1 MRKQKSTM
9 GLKIAILGISLI
21 QMGTNASSTIL
32 TSIAE
37 KFPAASI
44 AQIQFLMTF
53 PNLMILLSSIAMIN
67 LSRKFS
73 LRLLAA
79 TGMALC
85 GVSGL
90 LAFLLHGSLLLLYVW
105 AGMFGCGIGIVVP
118 IGTALIADQF
128 SGKEKDN
135 MLGYQSGAANVGSML
150 MTYLGGLLASAA
162 WFHMY
167 LVYMLAFA
175 GLIPVL
181 RYVPGKLAGAPSTT
195 AGKLE
200 LPRFAWKYFG
210 LVFIYMQLFF
220 VCPTNLGLL
229 IQERRLGAAQE
240 VGTAM
245 TVLLLSGAVVGVL
258 FGYLAKKL
266 GKNTVI
272 AGLGL
277 LSTGCFLIYSGRH
290 LNMMFLGSLFAGAS
304 ISLVMPQCMG
314 RLAAAGSQ
322 QSMRLMSMAF
332 ALSNLGIFIAPIFT
346 RFTSLIMGSGL
357 AEERFLLAGI
367 VTILIAALFKLTPES
382 LS

>member
-53 PNLMILLSSIAMIN
+53 PNLMILLSSIAMIS

-150 MTYLGGLLASAA
+150 MTYVGGLLASAA

-245 TVLLLSGAVVGVL
+245 TVLLISGAVVGVL
-258 FGYLAKKL
+258 FGYFAKKL

-290 LNMMFLGSLFAGAS
+290 LNMIFLGSLFAGAS

>member
-53 PNLMILLSSIAMIN
+53 PNLMILLSSIAMIS

-150 MTYLGGLLASAA
+150 MTYVGGLLASAA

-245 TVLLLSGAVVGVL
+245 TVLLISGAVVGVL
-258 FGYLAKKL
+258 FGYFAKKL